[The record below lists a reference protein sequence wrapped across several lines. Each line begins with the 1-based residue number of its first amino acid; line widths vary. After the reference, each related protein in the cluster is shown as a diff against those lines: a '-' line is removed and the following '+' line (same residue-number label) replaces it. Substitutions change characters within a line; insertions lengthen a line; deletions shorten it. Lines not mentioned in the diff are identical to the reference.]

1 MAASTRYK
9 HGGAQP
15 TIATAPT
22 RKSEAQKRRDRW
34 ANEVA
39 VQANAFE
46 GFPEDNKRKTR
57 SSKPVPFTP
66 GVMDDASIVLNQLV
80 GGDPTLQAFIKLLS
94 AKRT

>member
-15 TIATAPT
+15 TISTAPI
-22 RKSEAQKRRDRW
+22 QKKKRSQVREPLIAPAADPFPMNRSGD
-34 ANEVA
+34 AIPVGMLVGKRPNTT
-39 VQANAFE
+39 
-46 GFPEDNKRKTR
+46 GFR
-57 SSKPVPFTP
+57 
-66 GVMDDASIVLNQLV
+66 DDASIVLNQLV